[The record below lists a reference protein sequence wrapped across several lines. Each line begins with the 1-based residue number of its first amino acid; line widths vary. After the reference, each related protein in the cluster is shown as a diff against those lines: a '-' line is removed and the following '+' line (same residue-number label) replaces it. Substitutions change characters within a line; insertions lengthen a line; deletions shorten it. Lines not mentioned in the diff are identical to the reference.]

1 MMQSNESTPYQILE
15 QEIAEGR
22 LPKNLLP
29 LQSGVGSVANAV
41 ISGLAKGPFT
51 DLSIY
56 TEVIQDGMF
65 DLIDAGKVTVCSG
78 TALSPSPDGLK
89 RFYAN
94 IDEYRKNHSSP
105 TRNFQQPWYCSPYW
119 CHCHEYRYRI

>member
-1 MMQSNESTPYQILE
+1 M
-15 QEIAEGR
+15 
-22 LPKNLLP
+22 PKNLLP

-94 IDEYRKNHSSP
+94 IDDIVKKLFFVRKKFPITLVLPVVLVSLP
-105 TRNFQQPWYCSPYW
+105 
-119 CHCHEYRYRI
+119 

>member
-1 MMQSNESTPYQILE
+1 M
-15 QEIAEGR
+15 
-22 LPKNLLP
+22 
-29 LQSGVGSVANAV
+29 ANAV

-94 IDEYRKNHSSP
+94 IDEYRKKSFFAHKKFP
-105 TRNFQQPWYCSPYW
+105 TTLVLLAVLVSLP
-119 CHCHEYRYRI
+119 

>member
-1 MMQSNESTPYQILE
+1 M
-15 QEIAEGR
+15 
-22 LPKNLLP
+22 
-29 LQSGVGSVANAV
+29 V
-41 ISGLAKGPFT
+41 LAKGPFT

-94 IDEYRKNHSSP
+94 IDEYRKNHSSSA
-105 TRNFQQPWYCSPYW
+105 RNFQQPLVLLAVLVSLP
-119 CHCHEYRYRI
+119 